1 MNKQIVENFI
11 NNNPKFE
18 IPCGN
23 PEYNHIQ
30 IFDSNLVFLRMTLLH
45 MNVKNVILWWILT
58 LLNL

>member
-30 IFDSNLVFLRMTLLH
+30 IFDSNLVF
-45 MNVKNVILWWILT
+45 
-58 LLNL
+58 